1 MELYE
6 KIYGKCIVEKEVLDV
21 LPKHRAF
28 MQILT
33 QDLNMSETISFVVC
47 GTKDPSSQQPTLHF
61 HKDNC

>member
-1 MELYE
+1 M
-6 KIYGKCIVEKEVLDV
+6 LDV